1 MANRSFPFIDFKSL
15 IKGQRLEVPFLES
28 LFGCKSDEN
37 HYRNKLRSLL
47 GEIKKYRPDLY
58 PKSSKGAIVIMT
70 DAEAAGYNYDRTDT
84 LLTTTIRTI
93 GDQSRIDPNKLE
105 ENEKRLFGTRVQAS
119 AGVAVQLAG
128 SREKLRLT
136 KLLKG

>member
-1 MANRSFPFIDFKSL
+1 MSNRSFPFIDFKSL
-15 IKGQRLEVPFLES
+15 IKGQRLEVSFLES
-28 LFGCKSDEN
+28 LFACKADEN
-37 HYRNKLRSLL
+37 KYRNKLRSLL

-58 PKSSKGAIVIMT
+58 PKSSKGAIIIMT

-105 ENEKRLFGTRVQAS
+105 ENEKRVFGTRVQAS
-119 AGVAVQLAG
+119 AAVAVQLAG

-136 KLLKG
+136 KLLKE